1 MNPTPEQPEL
11 DQLSADLAGLLG
23 RIGLD
28 PAGERPTRRDRIDI
42 RFAAVAALHPGRVAA
57 QDAEES
63 ATYLELDLLADDIAR
78 RLSGRAGPGQAVAVR
93 ARRTCTAAAAVVGT
107 MRSGAAVLPLEPGHN
122 PGLQE
127 FLMRDAGTEMVLS
140 DSGLLRDEIPVAK
153 AGPFVV
159 AVRPEQ
165 AVRRQLPE
173 RTAFLGLPS
182 AGGRPG
188 RAVAVEPVTH
198 LDVLSWVDVALPML
212 ETGPDDVWTFYHSMS
227 LDLGMREMWGPLLSG
242 ARAVVVDRDTASDAR
257 EFARTL
263 TEHQVTV
270 LTQLPSAFTRLTAAA
285 AGTRIPSL
293 RHVLLSGEPLPPSY
307 PAAWHRAA
315 IAPQATLWD
324 VSGSPTRV

>member
-11 DQLSADLAGLLG
+11 EQLSAELAGLLE
-23 RIGLD
+23 RLGLD
-28 PAGERPTRRDRIDI
+28 PAGERPARRDRIDV
-42 RFAAVAALHPGRVAA
+42 RFAAVAAAHPGRIAA
-57 QDAEES
+57 QDAEDT
-63 ATYLELDLLADDIAR
+63 ATYLELELLADDIAR
-78 RLSGRAGPGQAVAVR
+78 RLSGRAGPGEAVAVR
-93 ARRTCTAAAAVVGT
+93 ARRTCAAAAAVVGV

-127 FLMRDAGTEMVLS
+127 FLMRDSGAEMVLS

-173 RTAFLGLPS
+173 RTAFLALPS
-182 AGGRPG
+182 AGGNPG
-188 RAVAVEPVTH
+188 RALSVEPVTH
-198 LDVLSWVDVALPML
+198 LDVLSWVDVALPTL
-212 ETGPDDVWTFYHSMS
+212 EAGPDDVWTSYHSMS

-242 ARAVVVDRDTASDAR
+242 ARAVVVDRDTACDAR

-263 TEHQVTV
+263 TAHGVTV
-270 LTQLPSAFTRLTAAA
+270 LTQLPSALARLTTAA

-293 RHVLLSGEPLPPSY
+293 RHVVLAGEPVPPSC
-307 PAAWHRAA
+307 PAAWHTAA
-315 IAPQATLWD
+315 IAPQATVWD
-324 VSGSPTRV
+324 LTGPPTRV